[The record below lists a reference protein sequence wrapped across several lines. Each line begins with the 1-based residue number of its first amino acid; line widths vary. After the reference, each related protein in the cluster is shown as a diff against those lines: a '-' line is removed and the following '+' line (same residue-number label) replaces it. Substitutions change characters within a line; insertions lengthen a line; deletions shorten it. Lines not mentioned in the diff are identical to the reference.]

1 MNLGYCLAAI
11 REKKSRGSFGDPGRA
26 GVIFGS
32 RAGARAFMRSFHIH
46 TPPPPRLIRR
56 LSIRFSKY

>member
-11 REKKSRGSFGDPGRA
+11 RENKSRGSFGDPGRA
-26 GVIFGS
+26 GVVFGS
-32 RAGARAFMRSFHIH
+32 RAGARAFMRSFQ
-46 TPPPPRLIRR
+46 PPPHPRLIRR